1 MTWII
6 ENEAFANGDILLP
19 ALKELKKDII
29 LWDDNFWN
37 TEEYKSFPE
46 DWIFHGSLENV
57 AKLEKE
63 FPFYSGLNYSKVFF
77 SYSNIFNSFTN

>member
-6 ENEAFANGDILLP
+6 ENEAFADGDILLP

-37 TEEYKSFPE
+37 TEEYKSFPD
-46 DWIFHGSLENV
+46 DWIFHGSLGNV
-57 AKLEKE
+57 AKLEKK
-63 FPFYSGLNYSKVFF
+63 FPFHP
-77 SYSNIFNSFTN
+77 